1 MEMFIYF
8 LQLAI
13 FIGGLFK
20 IYTDMQVRF
29 REIEVRLT
37 SVEKHD
43 DEIYVKLDKM
53 MEKLVDI
60 EIALQNKMDR

>member
-37 SVEKHD
+37 SVEKQD